1 MNAPLVLDVAAI
13 TLLVLLV
20 FAGIGVVLVRDLFA
34 SVMLLGV
41 FSFLMAVSFF
51 LLDAVDVALT
61 EAAIGAGVSSVL
73 LLATLSLTTRHEK
86 GRDILLPALGLL
98 VTVACGLLVFIMFDM
113 PSIGDPDAPAYNH
126 IVPRYLEQGPVEI
139 DIPNIVTAVLASYR
153 GTDTM
158 GEVMVV
164 FTAGVGVLMMLG
176 LGRRERRKS
185 AELMGISDH
194 SVPRVVAKLL
204 IPFIML
210 FALYVQFHGEY
221 SPGGGFQAGA
231 IFAAAIMLYA
241 LVEGDARSREVL
253 PDGVILFV
261 MAAGVALYLAVGFAG
276 MLMGGEFL
284 NYSVLAH
291 DPVEGQHLGILLIE
305 LGVGMTVAAVIVAM
319 FHAFAGRRLR

>member
-1 MNAPLVLDVAAI
+1 MEATLVLDIAAV

-20 FAGIGVVLVRDLFA
+20 LAGIGVVLVRDLFA

-51 LLDAVDVALT
+51 LLDAADVALT

-73 LLATLSLTTRHEK
+73 LLATLSLTARQEK
-86 GRDILLPALGLL
+86 GRDILLPALTLLIAVAGGLL
-98 VTVACGLLVFIMFDM
+98 IFTSFDM
-113 PSIGDPDAPAYNH
+113 PALGDPDSPVHSHVA
-126 IVPRYLEQGPVEI
+126 PRYLEQGPEEI

-153 GTDTM
+153 GTDTL

-164 FTAGVGVLMMLG
+164 FTAGIGVLMMLG
-176 LGRRERRKS
+176 LGRRERRQESKPV
-185 AELMGISDH
+185 GIKEHD
-194 SVPRVVAKLL
+194 VPRVVSKLL
-204 IPFIML
+204 IPFILL

-253 PDGVILFV
+253 PDRVVLV
-261 MAAGVALYLAVGFAG
+261 LMAAGVALYLAVGFAG

-284 NYSVLAH
+284 NYSVLSH
-291 DPVEGQHLGILLIE
+291 DPVHGQHMGILLIE
-305 LGVGMTVAAVIVAM
+305 LGVGMTVAGVIVAI

>member
-1 MNAPLVLDVAAI
+1 METTLVLDIAAV

-20 FAGIGVVLVRDLFA
+20 LAGIGVVLVRDLFA

-51 LLDAVDVALT
+51 LLDAADVALT

-86 GRDILLPALGLL
+86 GRDILLPAVTLLVAVTGGLL
-98 VTVACGLLVFIMFDM
+98 LFTTADM
-113 PSIGDPDAPAYNH
+113 PAIGDPDAPVHEHVA
-126 IVPRYLEQGPVEI
+126 PRYLEEGPKEI

-153 GTDTM
+153 GTDTL
-158 GEVMVV
+158 GEVTVV
-164 FTAGVGVLMMLG
+164 FTAGIGVLMMLG
-176 LGRRERRKS
+176 LGRRERRK
-185 AELMGISDH
+185 EPGPVGIKEHD
-194 SVPRVVAKLL
+194 VPRVISKLL

-241 LVEGDARSREVL
+241 LVEGDARSRQVL
-253 PDGVILFV
+253 PDGVIRFV
-261 MAAGVALYLAVGFAG
+261 MSAGVVLYLGVGVVG

-284 NYSVLAH
+284 NYSVLSH
-291 DPVEGQHLGILLIE
+291 DPIHGQHLGILLIE
-305 LGVGMTVAAVIVAM
+305 LGVGMTVAGVIVAI
-319 FHAFAGRRLR
+319 FHAFAGRRLH